1 MSEIQS
7 AGDTTVKG
15 AGWPRVVIVGGGF
28 GGLEVARALAGED
41 VLVTLID
48 RRNHHLFQPLLYQVA
63 TASLSPADIAA
74 PIRAILR
81 QQANLRVLLAQVERI
96 DPVVREVHVE
106 GEAIAYDYL
115 ILATGVSHSY
125 FGHDEWARLAPGL
138 KSLEDALEIRR
149 RILLAFEAAER
160 SRDEAERDR
169 QLSFVVVGGGPTGV
183 ELAGAL
189 AEISRHSLA
198 RDFDSID
205 PAEARIY
212 LLEAGPRLLST
223 FAEKLAT
230 RATEDLQRLG
240 VTVRTGAMVTG
251 IDATGVTVGEADH
264 IPAATVLWGA
274 GVRAEPLAASLRVPL
289 DRAGRVQVRPDLSV
303 AEYPEILVIGDLA
316 ALAGQDGRQL
326 PGVAPVAQQQGRL
339 AAANILARIAG
350 EPPAEFRYRDRGNMA
365 TIGRNHAIAEIGP
378 LKLTGFLAWSA
389 WLFVHI
395 VNLIGFRNRLIVMTQ
410 WLWSYLTYQRGARLI
425 TRTAQTEIDIA

>member
-1 MSEIQS
+1 MGVATE
-7 AGDTTVKG
+7 G
-15 AGWPRVVIVGGGF
+15 ADRPRVVIVGGGF
-28 GGLEVARALAGED
+28 GGLDAAKRLAGKD
-41 VLVTLID
+41 VHVTLID

-81 QQANLRVLLAQVERI
+81 RQENLRTILAEVERI
-96 DPVVREVHVE
+96 DPNGREVHVD
-106 GEAIAYDYL
+106 GEAIPYDFL

-125 FGHDEWARLAPGL
+125 FGHDEWAPVAPGL

-160 SRDEAERDR
+160 SRDEAERNR

-198 RDFDSID
+198 QDFDTID
-205 PAEARIY
+205 PTEARIY
-212 LLEAGPRLLST
+212 LLEAGPRVLPM
-223 FAEKLAT
+223 FAERLAARAT
-230 RATEDLQRLG
+230 RDLQRLG
-240 VTVRTGAMVTG
+240 VTVRTEAMVTG
-251 IDATGVTVGEADH
+251 IDAGGVTVGEGDH
-264 IPAATVLWGA
+264 ISAATVLWGA
-274 GVRAEPLAASLRVPL
+274 GVRAEPMAASLGVPL
-289 DRAGRVQVRPDLSV
+289 DRVGRVQIRPDLSV
-303 AEYPEILVIGDLA
+303 AEYPEIQVVGDLA
-316 ALAGQDGRQL
+316 ALAGKDGRQL

-339 AAANILARIAG
+339 AAANILARIGNQAT
-350 EPPAEFRYRDRGNMA
+350 ADFHYRDRGSMA

-378 LKLTGFLAWSA
+378 LKLTGFIAWAA

-395 VNLIGFRNRLIVMTQ
+395 QNLVGFRNRLIVMTQ

-425 TRTAQTEIDIA
+425 TRTAQTDVDIA

>member
-1 MSEIQS
+1 MSS
-7 AGDTTVKG
+7 SG
-15 AGWPRVVIVGGGF
+15 AVLPRVVIVGGGF
-28 GGLEVARALAGED
+28 GGLDAAKGLAGKD
-41 VLVTLID
+41 VQVTLID

-81 QQANLRVLLAQVERI
+81 RQQNLRTLLAEVLRI
-96 DPVVREVHVE
+96 DPIGREVHVA
-106 GEAIAYDYL
+106 GEAIPYDHL

-125 FGHDEWARLAPGL
+125 FGHDEWEPVAPGL

-160 SRDEAERDR
+160 SRDETERNR
-169 QLSFVVVGGGPTGV
+169 QLTFVVVGGGPTGV

-198 RDFDSID
+198 QDFDTID
-205 PAEARIY
+205 PTEARIY
-212 LLEAGPRLLST
+212 LLEAGPRILPM
-223 FAEKLAT
+223 FAERLAK
-230 RATEDLQRLG
+230 RATSDLHRLG
-240 VTVRTGAMVTG
+240 VTVRTGAMVTQ
-251 IDATGVTVGEADH
+251 IDETGVTIGEGDH
-264 IPAATVLWGA
+264 ITAATVLWGA
-274 GVRAEPLAASLRVPL
+274 GVRAEPLPATLGVPL
-289 DRAGRVQVRPDLSV
+289 DRAGRVLVRPDLSV
-303 AEYPEILVIGDLA
+303 AEYPEIQVIGDIA
-316 ALAGQDGRQL
+316 ALLGKDGRPL

-350 EPPAEFRYRDRGNMA
+350 EPTAAFRYRDRGNMA

-378 LKLTGFLAWSA
+378 VKLTGFIAWSA

-395 VNLIGFRNRLIVMTQ
+395 QNLVGFRNRLIVMTQ

-425 TRTAQTEIDIA
+425 TKTARTDIDIV

>member
-1 MSEIQS
+1 MGVATE
-7 AGDTTVKG
+7 G
-15 AGWPRVVIVGGGF
+15 ADRLRVVIVGGGF
-28 GGLEVARALAGED
+28 GGLDAAKGLAGED
-41 VLVTLID
+41 VHVTLID

-81 QQANLRVLLAQVERI
+81 RQDNLRTILAEVERI
-96 DPVVREVHVE
+96 DPNGREVHVD
-106 GEAIAYDYL
+106 GEAIPYDFL

-125 FGHDEWARLAPGL
+125 FGHDEWAPVAPGL

-160 SRDEAERDR
+160 SRDEAERNR

-198 RDFDSID
+198 QDFDTID
-205 PAEARIY
+205 PTEARIY
-212 LLEAGPRLLST
+212 LLEAGPRVLPM
-223 FAEKLAT
+223 FAERLAARAT
-230 RATEDLQRLG
+230 RDLQRLG
-240 VTVRTGAMVTG
+240 VTVRTEAMVTG
-251 IDATGVTVGEADH
+251 IDAGGVTVGEGDH
-264 IPAATVLWGA
+264 ISAATVLWGA
-274 GVRAEPLAASLRVPL
+274 GVRAEPMAASLGVPL
-289 DRAGRVQVRPDLSV
+289 DRVGRVQIRPDLSV
-303 AEYPEILVIGDLA
+303 AEYPEIQVVGDLA
-316 ALAGQDGRQL
+316 ALAGKDGRQL

-339 AAANILARIAG
+339 AAANILARIGNQAT
-350 EPPAEFRYRDRGNMA
+350 ADFHYRDRGSMA
-365 TIGRNHAIAEIGP
+365 TIGRNHAIAEICP
-378 LKLTGFLAWSA
+378 LKLTGFIAWAA

-395 VNLIGFRNRLIVMTQ
+395 QNLVGFRNRLIVMTQ

-425 TRTAQTEIDIA
+425 TRTAQTDIDIA

>member
-1 MSEIQS
+1 MGVATE
-7 AGDTTVKG
+7 G
-15 AGWPRVVIVGGGF
+15 ADRLRVVIVGGGF
-28 GGLEVARALAGED
+28 GGLDAAKGLAGED
-41 VLVTLID
+41 VHVTLID

-81 QQANLRVLLAQVERI
+81 RQENLRTILAEVERI
-96 DPVVREVHVE
+96 DPNGREVHVD
-106 GEAIAYDYL
+106 GEAIPYDFL

-125 FGHDEWARLAPGL
+125 FGHDEWAPVAPGL

-160 SRDEAERDR
+160 SRDEAERNR

-198 RDFDSID
+198 QDFDTID
-205 PAEARIY
+205 PTEARIY
-212 LLEAGPRLLST
+212 LLEAGPRVLPM
-223 FAEKLAT
+223 FAERLAARAT
-230 RATEDLQRLG
+230 RDLQRLG
-240 VTVRTGAMVTG
+240 VTVRTEAMVTG
-251 IDATGVTVGEADH
+251 IDAGGVTVGEGDH
-264 IPAATVLWGA
+264 ISAATVLWGA
-274 GVRAEPLAASLRVPL
+274 GVRAEPMAASLGVPL
-289 DRAGRVQVRPDLSV
+289 DRVGRVQIRPDLSV
-303 AEYPEILVIGDLA
+303 AEYPEIQVVGDLA
-316 ALAGQDGRQL
+316 ALAGKDGRQL

-339 AAANILARIAG
+339 AAANILARIGNQAT
-350 EPPAEFRYRDRGNMA
+350 ADFHYRDRGSMA
-365 TIGRNHAIAEIGP
+365 TIGRNHAIAEICP
-378 LKLTGFLAWSA
+378 LKLTGFIAWAA

-395 VNLIGFRNRLIVMTQ
+395 QNLVGFRNRLIVMTQ

-425 TRTAQTEIDIA
+425 TRTAQTDIDIA